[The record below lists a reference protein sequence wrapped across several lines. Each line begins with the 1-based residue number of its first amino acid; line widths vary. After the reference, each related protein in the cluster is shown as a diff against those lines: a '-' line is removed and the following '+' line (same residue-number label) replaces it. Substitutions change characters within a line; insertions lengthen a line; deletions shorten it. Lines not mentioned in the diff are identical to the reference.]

1 MSWMRSRFSY
11 GSDEMEK
18 LLSDILSVFSSDVAI
33 ASVIVF
39 AIVVVVILFSSWW
52 RDKTHD
58 GGW

>member
-1 MSWMRSRFSY
+1 
-11 GSDEMEK
+11 MEK
-18 LLSDILSVFSSDVAI
+18 LLSDILSVLSSDVAI

-52 RDKTHD
+52 RDKTHG